1 MMNSQEYIIST
12 ILYAKFSIKTKI
24 NNNNNNNNNKSS
36 IIYNLFNNTSASDLK
51 AFRMMGR

>member
-12 ILYAKFSIKTKI
+12 ILSNKFSIKTKI
-24 NNNNNNNNNKSS
+24 NNNNNNNKKSS
-36 IIYNLFNNTSASDLK
+36 IIYNLLNNTSASDLK